1 MEARAAH
8 WKLQL
13 NACSFVVKVFVLTFD
28 IVGGWKV
35 YYGFESHGMDV
46 RCFSLHFAQR
56 HVMSWV

>member
-13 NACSFVVKVFVLTFD
+13 NACSFVVKVFVLNCD

-35 YYGFESHGMDV
+35 YYGFESYGWLLGV
-46 RCFSLHFAQR
+46 SRCTLQSD
-56 HVMSWV
+56 M